1 MSKTMLHGVLLAV
14 LAVVVA
20 GCKEPAKDAGPAPVP
35 EHAGHGSA
43 PVAPGS
49 APVAPDAAPPANPV
63 QAEMRLLTATMEL
76 AVRGI
81 GAGDVREVAQ
91 ALHRV
96 HAAKEATASAIA
108 SGAWKPAKGG
118 DQVAAFVALDEEF
131 HGRLGRLVVA
141 SEANDVPATA
151 TALGEV
157 MAGCHGCHST
167 FRP

>member
-1 MSKTMLHGVLLAV
+1 MRKTLRRVGLVV
-14 LAVVVA
+14 LALSA
-20 GCKEPAKDAGPAPVP
+20 ASCKAPAKDDGAGSAVP
-35 EHAGHGSA
+35 EHAGHGT
-43 PVAPGS
+43 APG
-49 APVAPDAAPPANPV
+49 ALDAAPPANPV

-81 GAGDVREVAQ
+81 GAGDVREGGD

-96 HAAKEATASAIA
+96 HAAKEGTARAIA
-108 SGAWKPAKGG
+108 SGAWRPAKGA
-118 DQVAAFVALDEEF
+118 DRVAAFVALDEEF

-157 MAGCHGCHST
+157 MAGCHGCHSA